1 MEGQYRY
8 GMVERSQTPFH
19 GEEDPP
25 PIVSLPRPRVGASTN
40 DQRFLLVFV
49 LGTYFGPDIKHE
61 TPRKSALQRASLR
74 LPSYTS
80 HDLFRSVFK
89 ISEIE
94 SIYYFALR
102 HAHPSARVKLQSLYK
117 FLHGHLAPP
126 VKEALEDERQF
137 PNLFPHHLHR
147 HSRYKGTYKV
157 VESIVF
163 VNNPD
168 VSHIRPL
175 DLARFR
181 KLSGLADLAL
191 DAFQARSYQH
201 GLRSDRDEDRF
212 ARFQAMA
219 EAHRTYQ
226 ENAHDSKA
234 VGFFMGDD
242 AKKRRKIEHVDLLPS
257 PLQTLS
263 PLEEEKPCWAESN
276 DKIGATMLLLSC
288 PPTLERWNSI
298 INAAKPAVVYTGT
311 AAMRQAGP
319 LFGAVDIGEAEDAY
333 LFRAAFPGVKRDE
346 GEFSCQVESDG
357 KVVIKGLTTT
367 GEPQVEKG
375 SRVFNMLTQYL
386 CPPGPFTVSF
396 QLPGPVEPCEFPST
410 FSSDGM
416 FEAVVMKQKTK
427 AVSAYLTFE
436 A

>member
-1 MEGQYRY
+1 MMEGQYRY
-8 GMVERSQTPFH
+8 AMVERSH
-19 GEEDPP
+19 GEEDSAAL
-25 PIVSLPRPRVGASTN
+25 VTLPRARVGASTN

-61 TPRKSALQRASLR
+61 TPRKSALHRASLR

-89 ISEIE
+89 IAEIE
-94 SIYYFALR
+94 SIYYYVLR

-126 VKEALEDERQF
+126 VKETLEDERQF
-137 PNLFPHHLHR
+137 PNLFPLHLHR
-147 HSRYKGTYKV
+147 HTRYKGTYKV

-168 VSHIRPL
+168 IAHIRPQ

-181 KLSGLADLAL
+181 KLSGLTDVNL
-191 DAFQARSYQH
+191 DAFQARSFQH

-219 EAHRTYQ
+219 EADRALQ
-226 ENAHDSKA
+226 AHEHDRA
-234 VGFFMGDD
+234 VGFFIGEDT
-242 AKKRRKIEHVDLLPS
+242 KKRRKSEHVDLLPP

-263 PLEEEKPCWAESN
+263 PLEDEKPCWVESN
-276 DKIGATMLLLSC
+276 DNMGGATMLLLSC
-288 PPTLERWNSI
+288 PPTLERWNNI
-298 INAAKPAVVYTGT
+298 INAAKPTIVYTGT
-311 AAMRQAGP
+311 AAMRQGGP

-357 KVVIKGLTTT
+357 KVVIKGITTT
-367 GEPQVEKG
+367 GELQIEKG
-375 SRVFNMLTQYL
+375 SRVFNMHTQYL

-396 QLPGPVEPCEFPST
+396 RLPGPVEPCDFPST
-410 FSSDGM
+410 FGSDGM
-416 FEAVVMKQKTK
+416 FEAVVLKQKTK
-427 AVSAYLTFE
+427 SVSAYLTFE
-436 A
+436 P